1 VETSQNIDTIYIQAK
16 ETATNMNI
24 VRDLLN
30 PNDWFWHKVESI
42 NDYANENRITDNLQR
57 TLFHTNYSKGY
68 VYKKNGKFI
77 ERAES
82 LLFKLAGLSTRT
94 KYIDSKRKKALNK
107 IIKYLQSKNIDYGIT
122 ELHLAFDI
130 EHKTNI
136 DNFLAVKLTKGSNI
150 NEPSNYYKNSTL
162 YIESNNPKTKAYLYN
177 KSKKERLLGKY
188 IHRFEIKLSKLH
200 DMSRIPY
207 KLIDYIEKQ
216 LNSYKLFYFEDIDL
230 CNKFKEQYAEN
241 ITKKD
246 SPNVPD
252 KLLRDIRAAAKEIE
266 LKLSDEIKQF
276 IIKTLT
282 KKEVEQKPQPISKTY
297 QSIKNLPRGR
307 KKKENSPTLKIE
319 VYQIVKRWKY
329 HLQAGTKIYVLKL
342 PNKYNPIFRKHFIL
356 KGFPP
361 TDKDPPN
368 INLSTNPILGFS

>member
-1 VETSQNIDTIYIQAK
+1 VETSQNIDTLYIQAK

-30 PNDWFWHKVESI
+30 PNDWFWHKIESI

-57 TLFHTNYSKGY
+57 TLLHTNYSKGY
-68 VYKKNGKFI
+68 AYKKKGKLI
-77 ERAES
+77 ERDES

-94 KYIDSKRKKALNK
+94 RYIDRKRKKALNK

-136 DNFLAVKLTKGSNI
+136 DNFLPIKLTKGSNI

-177 KSKKERLLGKY
+177 KSKKESLLGKY

-200 DMSRIPY
+200 DMSRNPY

-216 LNSYKLFYFEDIDL
+216 LKSYKLFYFEDIEL
-230 CNKFKEQYAEN
+230 CNQFKNQYAEN

-266 LKLSDEIKQF
+266 LKLSDEIKKF
-276 IIKTLT
+276 IITT
-282 KKEVEQKPQPISKTY
+282 ISKPKP
-297 QSIKNLPRGR
+297 IKHSTAIINLLFN
-307 KKKENSPTLKIE
+307 KKENFTALKIE
-319 VYQIVKRWKY
+319 IYQIPKRDTQIISRAAKNMFY
-329 HLQAGTKIYVLKL
+329 NCKDKINYLSINPLLLKS
-342 PNKYNPIFRKHFIL
+342 
-356 KGFPP
+356 FPP
-361 TDKDPPN
+361 MGTDPPI
-368 INLSTNPILGFS
+368 INLYLNPY